1 MQKIVRR
8 VDRVATAKTRA
19 LEPILEQQNEYQLVH
34 VNHEVIRKK
43 RNESLKQ
50 KARIMSGTRL
60 PKMRFENDATFLTG
74 GVQQQEE
81 HF

>member
-1 MQKIVRR
+1 M
-8 VDRVATAKTRA
+8 
-19 LEPILEQQNEYQLVH
+19 H

-74 GVQQQEE
+74 GVQ
-81 HF
+81 